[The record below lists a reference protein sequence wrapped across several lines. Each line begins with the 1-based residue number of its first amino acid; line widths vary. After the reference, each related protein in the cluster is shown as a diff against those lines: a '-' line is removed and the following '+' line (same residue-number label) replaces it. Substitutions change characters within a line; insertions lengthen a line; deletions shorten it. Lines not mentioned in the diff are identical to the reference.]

1 MSAPAAL
8 AAPPSD
14 LAMDRVSFSVQGIE
28 AVGSDQ
34 GAGDPLLLIHGWG
47 GGSSHWRLMWPELA
61 TRYRCIA
68 PELPGWGDSEKPAAP
83 YTFAWYADWLA
94 ALLESRSAAPAY
106 VAGHSMGATIALVL
120 AQRHP
125 RLVRKLALLNP
136 VLRGSDGLKKRAR
149 TLSMPGLRRVAFW
162 LTRWRWFLRYLTKSF
177 TEREGGLEEA
187 DMLLVGRGTFRSM
200 IRSLNALKSVDL
212 TPSLRSVSTPTLVI
226 GSEADRE
233 IAPEQAVL
241 ATGIP
246 GTRLEMLKGCGHVSP
261 LERPREVAR
270 LLIGFYGPGMRK
282 GRPPQW

>member
-1 MSAPAAL
+1 VSALAAL

-14 LAMDRVSFSVQGIE
+14 LAMDRVSFLIQGIE

-68 PELPGWGDSEKPAAP
+68 PDLPGWGDSEKPKAP
-83 YTFAWYADWLA
+83 YTLEWYADWLA
-94 ALLESRSAAPAY
+94 ALLESRGASPAY

-125 RLVRKLALLNP
+125 GRVRKLALLNP
-136 VLRGSDGLKKRAR
+136 VVRGSDGLKKRAR
-149 TLSMPGLRRVAFW
+149 ILSKPGLRRVAYW
-162 LTRWRWFLRYLTKSF
+162 LTRNRWFLRYLTRNF
-177 TEREGGLEEA
+177 TERVGGLEEA
-187 DMLLVGRGTFRSM
+187 DMLLVGKGTFKSM
-200 IRSLNALKSVDL
+200 IRSLNGLKSVDL
-212 TPSLRSVSTPTLVI
+212 TPSLRSMSTPTLVI

-233 IAPEQAVL
+233 IAPEQSVL

-246 GTRLEMLKGCGHVSP
+246 GARLEMLKGCGHVSP
-261 LERPREVAR
+261 LERPREAAR
-270 LLIGFYGPGMRK
+270 LLIEFFGPGMRQ